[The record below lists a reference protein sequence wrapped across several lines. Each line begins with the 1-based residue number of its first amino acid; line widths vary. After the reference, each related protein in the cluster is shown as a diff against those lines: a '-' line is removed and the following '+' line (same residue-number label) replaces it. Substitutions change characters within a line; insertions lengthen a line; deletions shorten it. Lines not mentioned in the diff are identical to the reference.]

1 MPRKKS
7 TPDFEQSLSE
17 LESLIS
23 QMEQGDLSLEA
34 SLAAFEEGI
43 RLTREC
49 QQMLDDAEQK
59 VDMLT
64 RKEGEFK
71 SVPFTAAQED

>member
-34 SLAAFEEGI
+34 SLTAFEEGI

-64 RKEGEFK
+64 RKEGELK
-71 SVPFTAAQED
+71 SVPFTDVQED